1 MKLSPIEI
9 VYIGGVFTIVGAL
22 IGGLVGF
29 YSAKHSTIHADKL
42 KAAANL
48 RAAFAPEIAKMKEL
62 NPEIQGGVIDKLLHA
77 AFDRQAIAIETFS
90 FYLCPDQKK
99 KYYEAWNTY
108 SKVYGDKRFSAY
120 CTGDSP
126 KELFEDRIKKIL
138 KFTEKI

>member
-1 MKLSPIEI
+1 LELSPIEI
-9 VYIGGVFTIVGAL
+9 IYIGGGFTIIGAL

-62 NPEIQGGVIDKLLHA
+62 NPEIQGDVISKLLHA
-77 AFDRQAIAIETFS
+77 AFDRQAVAIETFS

-99 KYYEAWNTY
+99 KYYETWNIY
-108 SKVYGDKRFSAY
+108 SKVYEGKRFSTY
-120 CTGDSP
+120 YIGNNP
-126 KELFEDRIKKIL
+126 KDLFEERIKNIL